1 MANKKNDIIFTLKA
15 IGIGIVVLGIALF
28 IMVFIG
34 MRSVVDGMSMYP
46 TLEDRE
52 HVLVDKAI
60 YKRSEP
66 QRFDIIIFE
75 APYSNTGYY
84 IKRIIGLPGETVKV
98 DYEGNIYIDGE
109 LLEEHYGAETI
120 QDPGR
125 AVVPVQVGENEYFV
139 MGDNR
144 NHSEDSRFEAVGNVS
159 KDIIL
164 GKVTVRTF
172 PLEKYGYIDLYRE
185 RTSNTDGK

>member
-1 MANKKNDIIFTLKA
+1 MTSKKNDIIFTLKA
-15 IGIGIVVLGIALF
+15 ILIGIVVLGIALF

-46 TLEDRE
+46 TLEDKE

-60 YKRSEP
+60 YTRSEP

-144 NHSEDSRFEAVGNVS
+144 NHSEDSRFEMVGNVS

>member
-1 MANKKNDIIFTLKA
+1 MANRKNDIIFTLKA

-185 RTSNTDGK
+185 RTKNSNGE